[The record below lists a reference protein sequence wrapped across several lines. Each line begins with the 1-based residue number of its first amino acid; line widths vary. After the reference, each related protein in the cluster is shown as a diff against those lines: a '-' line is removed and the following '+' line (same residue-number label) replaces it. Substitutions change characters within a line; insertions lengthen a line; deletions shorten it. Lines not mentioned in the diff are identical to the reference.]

1 MRMTS
6 LFSQTRREAPA
17 DVERVGMQLLIRAG
31 YLQAVAPAV
40 YAALPLGVHALQ
52 RLAEL
57 IHNELENFQP
67 QEIQLPLAQPLELW
81 ENSGFLP
88 TPNSEGG
95 GRSPLLAHS
104 YLPAVLEVARR
115 QVRSYRQLPAA
126 LLHCADR
133 WQSAAAGQPAPW
145 TGRLSRIF
153 EIYSLHASTDAA
165 GQAAHDMAA
174 AAERFFER
182 IDLQVV
188 RSGGFSALDPAGD
201 LTDWMYLHPAGERE
215 LLTCT
220 CGYAAVAEMAQFQRL
235 QTSAGAAPLPMEKVA
250 TPHCATIQQLADFL
264 NISAAQTAKAV
275 FLMAGRGKRNE
286 ELVFAVVRGDRD
298 LSEAALKRLLNAR
311 SLRPATD
318 DEIRAVGAT
327 PGYASPV
334 GIQDALV
341 VVDEEVTRSPNLV
354 SGANE
359 EGYHLLNVNY
369 GRDYQAAWVA
379 EIAAARPGDPCP
391 RCGAA
396 LQGARGAPLAACHCV
411 SNDLMQT
418 QDCTFVDD
426 SGKAQPV
433 HLAALTIDLS
443 RVLLCLAEDKHDDY
457 GLRLPMAAAP
467 FPLALVLVKGKDD
480 SADRA
485 AEDLYDALCDAGV
498 EPLFDDR
505 NERAGV
511 KFNDADL
518 LGMPVRLTV
527 GERALQQGG
536 VELKLRGGA
545 ENQFVPLADV
555 IRRVQMIL
563 NESAAR

>member
-1 MRMTS
+1 MSS

-17 DVERVGMQLLIRAG
+17 DVERAGMQLLIRAG
-31 YLQAVAPAV
+31 YVQAVAPAV
-40 YAALPLGVHALQ
+40 YASLPLGVRALQ

-57 IHNELENFQP
+57 IQDELIHFQP

-81 ENSGFLP
+81 ENSGFLS
-88 TPNSEGG
+88 TSNGEGG
-95 GRSPLLAHS
+95 GSSPLLAQS
-104 YLPAVLEVARR
+104 YFPAVLEVARR

-126 LLHCADR
+126 LMHSADC
-133 WQSAAAGQPAPW
+133 WQTAASGHPAPW

-153 EIYSLHASTDAA
+153 EIYSLHASADAAAQAAQDMADAA
-165 GQAAHDMAA
+165 G
-174 AAERFFER
+174 RFCEE
-182 IDLQVV
+182 IDLPVIPA
-188 RSGGFSALDPAGD
+188 SGFSALDPAGSLQD
-201 LTDWMYLHPAGERE
+201 GIYLHPAGERD

-220 CGYAAVAEMAQFQRL
+220 CGYAAAAEMAQFQRV
-235 QTSAGAAPLPMEKVA
+235 QTTASEVPLPMEKVA
-250 TPHCATIQQLADFL
+250 TPHCSTIQQLADFL
-264 NISAAQTAKAV
+264 KTSADHTAKAV
-275 FLMAGRGKRNE
+275 FLMAECAKRRE

-311 SLRPATD
+311 SLRPAAD

-369 GRDYQAAWVA
+369 GRDYQAALVA
-379 EIAAARPGDPCP
+379 EIAAAGSGDPCP
-391 RCGAA
+391 RCGAP
-396 LQGARGAPLAACHCV
+396 LQAVRGTPLAACHRI
-411 SNDLMQT
+411 SADLMQT
-418 QDCTFVDD
+418 QDCTFIDD
-426 SGKAQPV
+426 GGKAQPV

-457 GLRLPMAAAP
+457 GLRLPIAAAP
-467 FPLALVLVKGKDD
+467 YALALVLVKGKDD

-485 AEDLYDALCDAGV
+485 ADDLYDALCDAGM

-545 ENQFVPLADV
+545 ENQFIPLADV
-555 IRRVQMIL
+555 IQRVQMIL
-563 NESAAR
+563 DESSAE

>member
-31 YLQAVAPAV
+31 YVQAVAPAV
-40 YAALPLGVHALQ
+40 YAALPLGVRALQ

-57 IHNELENFQP
+57 IHDELVHFEP

-81 ENSGFLP
+81 ENSGFLS
-88 TPNSEGG
+88 TSNGEGG

-115 QVRSYRQLPAA
+115 QVRSYRQFPAA
-126 LLHCADR
+126 LLHCNDR
-133 WQSAAAGQPAPW
+133 WQTAAAGQPAPW
-145 TGRLSRIF
+145 TGRLSRIY
-153 EIYSLHASTDAA
+153 EIYSLHASADAA
-165 GQAAHDMAA
+165 AQAVQAMTAA
-174 AAERFFER
+174 TERFFKK
-182 IDLQVV
+182 IDLPAI
-188 RSGGFSALDPAGD
+188 RAGGFSALDPAGS
-201 LTDWMYLHPAGERE
+201 LQEWIYLHPAGERE

-220 CGYAAVAEMAQFQRL
+220 CGYAAAAEMAQFKRVQM
-235 QTSAGAAPLPMEKVA
+235 AADAAPLPVEKVA
-250 TPHCATIQQLADFL
+250 TPHCATIQQLAEFL

-275 FLMAGRGKRNE
+275 FLMAERGKRRE

-311 SLRPATD
+311 SLRPAAD

-334 GIQDALV
+334 GIQDVLV

-369 GRDYQAAWVA
+369 GRDYQAALVA

-396 LQGARGAPLAACHCV
+396 LQGVRGAPLAACHHI

-433 HLAALTIDLS
+433 HLAALTMDLS

-457 GLRLPMAAAP
+457 GLRLPIAAAP
-467 FPLALVLVKGKDD
+467 YPLALVLVKGKDD

-485 AEDLYDALCDAGV
+485 AEDLYDALCDAGL

-518 LGMPVRLTV
+518 LGMPVRLTM

-536 VELKLRGGA
+536 VELKLRGGG
-545 ENQFVPLADV
+545 ENQFIPLADV
-555 IRRVQMIL
+555 IQQVQMIL
-563 NESAAR
+563 DESAAE

>member
-31 YLQAVAPAV
+31 YVQAVAPAV
-40 YAALPLGVHALQ
+40 YAALPLGVRALQ

-57 IHNELENFQP
+57 IRDELIHFQP

-81 ENSGFLP
+81 ENGGF
-88 TPNSEGG
+88 TPAQNGEGG

-115 QVRSYRQLPAA
+115 QVRSYRQFPAA
-126 LLHCADR
+126 LLHCNDR
-133 WQSAAAGQPAPW
+133 WQTAAAGQPAPW
-145 TGRLSRIF
+145 TGRLSRIY
-153 EIYSLHASTDAA
+153 EIYSLHASADAA
-165 GQAAHDMAA
+165 GQAEQDMVAA
-174 AAERFFER
+174 TERFFER
-182 IDLQVV
+182 IELPVI
-188 RSGGFSALDPAGD
+188 SANNFSALDPAGS
-201 LTDWMYLHPAGERE
+201 LTDWVYLHPAGERE

-220 CGYAAVAEMAQFQRL
+220 CGYAAAAEMAQFKRV
-235 QTSAGAAPLPMEKVA
+235 QTAADAAPLPVEKVA
-250 TPHCATIQQLADFL
+250 TPHCATIQQLAEFL

-275 FLMAGRGKRNE
+275 FLMAERGKRRE

-298 LSEAALKRLLNAR
+298 LSEAALKCLLNAR

-334 GIQDALV
+334 GIQDVLV

-396 LQGARGAPLAACHCV
+396 LQGVRGAPLAACHHI

-433 HLAALTIDLS
+433 HLAALTMDLS

-457 GLRLPMAAAP
+457 GLRLPIAAAP

-485 AEDLYDALCDAGV
+485 AEDLYDALCDAGL

-536 VELKLRGGA
+536 VELKLRGGG
-545 ENQFVPLADV
+545 ENQFIPLADV
-555 IRRVQMIL
+555 IQRVQMIL
-563 NESAAR
+563 DESAAE

>member
-1 MRMTS
+1 MTS

-17 DVERVGMQLLIRAG
+17 DVERVGMQYLIRAG
-31 YLQAVAPAV
+31 YVQAVAPAV
-40 YAALPLGVHALQ
+40 YSALPLGVRALQ
-52 RLAEL
+52 RLTEL
-57 IHNELENFQP
+57 IHDELIHFQP

-81 ENSGFLP
+81 ENSGFIP
-88 TPNSEGG
+88 AQTGEAG

-126 LLHCADR
+126 LAHCADR
-133 WQSAAAGQPAPW
+133 WQTAVSGQPAPW
-145 TGRLSRIF
+145 TGRLSRIY
-153 EIYSLHASTDAA
+153 EIYSLHASADDASHA
-165 GQAAHDMAA
+165 AQAMTA
-174 AAERFFER
+174 AAERFFKK
-182 IDLQVV
+182 IDLPAV
-188 RSGGFSALDPAGD
+188 RADSFSTLDPVGS
-201 LTDWMYLHPAGERE
+201 LTEWMFLHPAGERE

-220 CGYAAVAEMAQFQRL
+220 CGYAAAAEIAQFKRL
-235 QTSAGAAPLPMEKVA
+235 PTEAGETPLTMEKVA
-250 TPHCATIQQLADFL
+250 TPHCSTIQQLADFL
-264 NISAAQTAKAV
+264 KIPAERTAKAV
-275 FLMAGRGKRNE
+275 FLMADRGKRNE
-286 ELVFAVVRGDRD
+286 ELVFAVVRGDCD

-318 DEIRAVGAT
+318 EEIRAVGAT

-334 GIQDALV
+334 GIQEALV
-341 VVDEEVTRSPNLV
+341 VVDEEITRSPNLV

-369 GRDYQAAWVA
+369 GRDYQAALVA
-379 EIAAARPGDPCP
+379 TIAAACAGDPCP

-396 LQGARGAPLAACHCV
+396 LQVVRGTPLAACHLI

-457 GLRLPMAAAP
+457 GLRLPAAAAP
-467 FPLALVLVKGKDD
+467 FPLMLVLVKGKDD
-480 SADRA
+480 GVDRA
-485 AEDLYDALCDAGV
+485 AEDLYDALCDAGL

-518 LGMPVRLTV
+518 LGIPLRLTV

-555 IRRVQMIL
+555 LRRVQMIL
-563 NESAAR
+563 NESLAQ

>member
-1 MRMTS
+1 M
-6 LFSQTRREAPA
+6 
-17 DVERVGMQLLIRAG
+17 
-31 YLQAVAPAV
+31 
-40 YAALPLGVHALQ
+40 
-52 RLAEL
+52 
-57 IHNELENFQP
+57 
-67 QEIQLPLAQPLELW
+67 PLAQPLELW
-81 ENSGFLP
+81 ENSGFLSI
-88 TPNSEGG
+88 PNGEGG

-104 YLPAVLEVARR
+104 FLPAVLEVARR
-115 QVRSYRQLPAA
+115 QMRSYRQLPAA

-133 WQSAAAGQPAPW
+133 WQSAASGQPAPW
-145 TGRLSRIF
+145 TGRLSRIV
-153 EIYSLHASTDAA
+153 EIYSLHASANAA
-165 GQAAHDMAA
+165 EQAAQDMAA
-174 AAERFFER
+174 AAERFLEK
-182 IDLQVV
+182 IDLPVIHA
-188 RSGGFSALDPAGD
+188 SGFSTLDPAGS
-201 LTDWMYLHPAGERE
+201 LTDWMYVHPAGERE
-215 LLTCT
+215 LLICT
-220 CGYAAVAEMAQFQRL
+220 CGYAAAAEMAQFQRL
-235 QTSAGAAPLPMEKVA
+235 HPAADAAPLPMEKVA

-264 NISAAQTAKAV
+264 NISTAQTAKAV
-275 FLMAGRGKRNE
+275 FLMAERGKRSE

-318 DEIRAVGAT
+318 DEIRAVGVT

-334 GIQDALV
+334 GIQGALV

-369 GRDYQAAWVA
+369 GRDYQAALVA

-391 RCGAA
+391 RCGAL
-396 LQGARGAPLAACHCV
+396 LQGVRGAPLAACHHV
-411 SNDLMQT
+411 SSDLMQT

-457 GLRLPMAAAP
+457 GLRLPIAAAP
-467 FPLALVLVKGKDD
+467 FPLTLVLVKGKDD

-485 AEDLYDALCDAGV
+485 AEDLYDALCDAGL

-505 NERAGV
+505 NERPGV

-527 GERALQQGG
+527 GERALLQGG
-536 VELKLRGGA
+536 VELKLRGGG
-545 ENQFVPLADV
+545 ENQFVLLTDV
-555 IRRVQMIL
+555 IQCVQMIL
-563 NESAAR
+563 DESPSQ